1 MGLIDETISLNIA
14 SSLLSKDT
22 SSIFKNTHSLIDL
35 GIDPLEIQ
43 KQILSSL
50 RELALIKIGET
61 NIINQS
67 ENIIKKSAEI
77 SAKFSLKNI
86 VEITN
91 EFSKQ
96 EVISGEHP
104 PISLEMALISVMI
117 KQENSVNQKP
127 NVAPTTKTISKP
139 IPEKK
144 SFENKDNSKKEPE
157 IQKKTSENTLVK
169 QKTEKILTTDER
181 WLTVCEKLKRSIGKK
196 YNLGSLLRTAQNPS
210 PENSILTLKFK
221 SKTLTENMTEEI
233 KDQKVKNLIESTV
246 SDVYNET
253 ITIKII
259 SNNSSDNNGS
269 DTKIEDSPIVRMAI
283 TMGGKVI
290 NKKDNK

>member
-1 MGLIDETISLNIA
+1 MLGIIWFVQLVHYPLFPKADLNN
-14 SSLLSKDT
+14 
-22 SSIFKNTHSLIDL
+22 FKN
-35 GIDPLEIQ
+35 
-43 KQILSSL
+43 
-50 RELALIKIGET
+50 
-61 NIINQS
+61 INDEQ
-67 ENIIKKSAEI
+67 IKKFRNQYYEDL
-77 SAKFSLKNI
+77 FSHVK
-86 VEITN
+86 
-91 EFSKQ
+91 
-96 EVISGEHP
+96 
-104 PISLEMALISVMI
+104 
-117 KQENSVNQKP
+117 
-127 NVAPTTKTISKP
+127 
-139 IPEKK
+139 
-144 SFENKDNSKKEPE
+144 NKDNSKKEPE

-169 QKTEKILTTDER
+169 QKTEKIFTTDER